1 MVKNELYYL
10 SIPGCCSLK
19 NYVDHEKIGFCG
31 KLLTMI
37 TTNNILDCTG
47 CKYIIKENLFVK
59 IFKKIKNFFETIG

>member
-19 NYVDHEKIGFCG
+19 NYADHEKIGFCK
-31 KLLTMI
+31 KLDMTT

-47 CKYIIKENLFVK
+47 CKYIIKENLFLRV
-59 IFKKIKNFFETIG
+59 FKKIKNFFESIG